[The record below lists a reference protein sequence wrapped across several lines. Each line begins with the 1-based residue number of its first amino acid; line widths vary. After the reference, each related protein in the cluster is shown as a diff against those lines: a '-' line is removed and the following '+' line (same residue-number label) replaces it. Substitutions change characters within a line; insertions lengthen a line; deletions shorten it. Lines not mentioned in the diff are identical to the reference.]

1 MALSD
6 EENEKLEQLT
16 ARLDDLDSRLRAIN
30 SCNCNEDQMKQAIN
44 TLQTQLND
52 ALERISVLE
61 SDLETALAGEFG
73 GGTLTLM
80 KIKRD

>member
-44 TLQTQLND
+44 ILQTQLND
-52 ALERISVLE
+52 AL
-61 SDLETALAGEFG
+61 TADYQD
-73 GGTLTLM
+73 GTLNIT
-80 KIKRD
+80 KGVT

>member
-30 SCNCNEDQMKQAIN
+30 SCNCNEDQMIQAIN
-44 TLQTQLND
+44 ITKGVT
-52 ALERISVLE
+52 
-61 SDLETALAGEFG
+61 
-73 GGTLTLM
+73 
-80 KIKRD
+80 